1 MSEDEI
7 SAGPGSYVRQPL
19 PPEAPVQR
27 TDETE
32 FPPVEDGSLE
42 EAPDTDWW
50 RTIPA
55 TPPGAPPRPHTPP
68 AQPADGAGEA
78 GHGAPSGD
86 GGPGPGS
93 DWWRGDDVREELR
106 DTWATH
112 GSEGIQA
119 ATEIGA
125 YIGDAIASHLPNPHA
140 AAERRG
146 LDIRW
151 LRLKYNV
158 PAVLIS
164 LLVTWRGQ
172 TSTGHLGQAIATGG
186 IFGLIGWLMAFTIPL
201 LFLAVLPIRTVAVTI
216 LGTLSTWVLRG
227 LTTVFGWAWKT
238 PGAGYLLRL
247 AIAVAIWSTALL
259 ILQAVGRGL
268 IHILTGA

>member
-1 MSEDEI
+1 MSDDEI
-7 SAGPGSYVRQPL
+7 SAGPASYVRQPL
-19 PPEAPVQR
+19 PPEVPVQR
-27 TDETE
+27 TDEMD
-32 FPPVEDGSLE
+32 FAAPVEDDSPAGG
-42 EAPDTDWW
+42 PDPDWW

-55 TPPGAPPRPHTPP
+55 TPPGAPPRPDAPP
-68 AQPADGAGEA
+68 APVSGAGE
-78 GHGAPSGD
+78 SG
-86 GGPGPGS
+86 GGDPGPGR
-93 DWWRGDDVREELR
+93 DWWNGDAVREELR

-140 AAERRG
+140 VAERRG

-172 TSTGHLGQAIATGG
+172 TSTGHLSHAIASGG
-186 IFGLIGWLMAFTIPL
+186 IFGLVGAAMAFVLPL
-201 LFLAVLPIRTVAVTI
+201 LFLAVLPIRTVAVAI
-216 LGTLSTWVLRG
+216 LGTLSAWILRG
-227 LTTVFGWAWKT
+227 LTKVFGWAWKT

-247 AIAVAIWSTALL
+247 ALAVAIWSTALL
-259 ILQAVGRGL
+259 VLQSVGRGL
-268 IHILTGA
+268 IRILTGA